1 MCLSET
7 YSRVRIGQF
16 LSDAFPI
23 HCGLKEG
30 DALSPLLFNFALEY
44 AIRKVQDNTE
54 GLEFNGLHQL
64 LVYADDVNMLGEN
77 PQTIRENAQILLEA
91 SKATGLEV
99 NPEKTKY
106 MIMSR
111 DQNIVRNGTI
121 KVGDLSFEEVVKLK
135 YFGATVTNINGTR
148 EEIKRRIN
156 MGNAVIIRLRSFWVY
171 LPVLLLSTVL
181 FIPSHGVIKRELS
194 IAVNDFSVELL
205 KTSFNSGNR
214 ASNTVL
220 SPLSLYTVLAMIQQG
235 AGGNTENEVSQVLH
249 AQPAETRVGFKEL
262 MKFIKRAH
270 HYIQIDIASKLF
282 VADGVSILPEFKNMT
297 VEVFKSDI
305 ETVDFNQPEEAAR
318 TINDWVSQ
326 STQQRI
332 QQLVSQESL
341 TSDTKM
347 MLLNAVFFSGEWEKT
362 FSESSTGVEEFHTLS
377 GSTKNVSTMHQ
388 YRETYSAGH
397 CSHIGAKFVNLIF
410 KNLQYSMLVIVPDE
424 RDGLA
429 NVINNLQ
436 GERLYNLTRRYD
448 ERYVNLAL
456 PKFKFETTSFV
467 KNLLKTKRGQS
478 PKMMKKDW
486 RFSKERFCPR
496 IYGPTFEE
504 GLWRKRCSYEL
515 YRLLGEPN
523 IINTVKTSRLRW
535 AGHVIRTDPS
545 EPCKKIVINPG
556 GQRRRGRPHL
566 RWIDGVEEEPE
577 SWGARI
583 GWLLHKIE
591 TDGDNY

>member
-1 MCLSET
+1 MKS
-7 YSRVRIGQF
+7 G
-16 LSDAFPI
+16 
-23 HCGLKEG
+23 
-30 DALSPLLFNFALEY
+30 
-44 AIRKVQDNTE
+44 
-54 GLEFNGLHQL
+54 
-64 LVYADDVNMLGEN
+64 
-77 PQTIRENAQILLEA
+77 
-91 SKATGLEV
+91 
-99 NPEKTKY
+99 
-106 MIMSR
+106 
-111 DQNIVRNGTI
+111 
-121 KVGDLSFEEVVKLK
+121 
-135 YFGATVTNINGTR
+135 
-148 EEIKRRIN
+148 
-156 MGNAVIIRLRSFWVY
+156 VY
-171 LPVLLLSTVL
+171 LPVLLLSTVF

-220 SPLSLYTVLAMIQQG
+220 SPLSLYTVLAIIQQG
-235 AGGNTENEVSQVLH
+235 AGGNTENEVTQVLH
-249 AQPAETRVGFKEL
+249 AQPTETRVGFKEL

-270 HYIQIDIASKLF
+270 NYIQIDIASKLF

-305 ETVDFNQPEEAAR
+305 ETVDFNQPEAAAR

-341 TSDTKM
+341 TSDTRM

-362 FSESSTGVEEFHTLS
+362 FSEGSTGVEEFHTLS

-388 YRETYSAGH
+388 YRETYFAGH

-467 KNLLKTKRGQS
+467 KNLLKTMGLQHTFADS
-478 PKMMKKDW
+478 AN
-486 RFSKERFCPR
+486 FSG
-496 IYGPTFEE
+496 IAAE
-504 GLWRKRCSYEL
+504 GLKVSDVLQKAEIEVAENGAKASAVTSVRMV
-515 YRLLGEPN
+515 PN
-523 IINTVKTSRLRW
+523 SI
-535 AGHVIRTDPS
+535 GHIPS
-545 EPCKKIVINPG
+545 ENEVVEIDVD
-556 GQRRRGRPHL
+556 RPFLVFIMHMVHNVPIFSA
-566 RWIDGVEEEPE
+566 WV
-577 SWGARI
+577 
-583 GWLLHKIE
+583 
-591 TDGDNY
+591 GDP